1 MIGGD
6 QHVDLAIA
14 VRDEERPAGARE
26 PVLGGVRERGGV
38 AAGLERDDD
47 DAPVAGEPEA
57 REPLRHVGGAP
68 RAGGEAVEEVALE
81 PVLGLRDGSRLGE
94 LDREQR
100 ERVTAHDPIDLRQGL
115 GRTDR
120 EERLDATSRPDGLD
134 PHALTAVDERE
145 AEARALGTRPAQ
157 LLPHPLRPLPRGRRR
172 LGERHPVEVEQ
183 QDPAADDP
191 RERRRDALDAPALQ
205 HRAGQRVLGLDGPL
219 QQVVLLGEEAA
230 EDRLGDRDERHRV
243 GDLEE
248 REPGL
253 LGRRRQGLRDLVVA
267 EPQPEPEAGEPRVDQ
282 PLEVGALLRGRGA
295 DGRPGREQD
304 LAALQPRRRIL
315 ELGAVDPPDGPADAR
330 LAGDEPEREPGDVQ
344 DVADGE
350 RHGSDCTNRT
360 EGRPRPD
367 GRAA

>member
-1 MIGGD
+1 MTRASD
-6 QHVDLAIA
+6 
-14 VRDEERPAGARE
+14 
-26 PVLGGVRERGGV
+26 
-38 AAGLERDDD
+38 AAMPC
-47 DAPVAGEPEA
+47 DAA
-57 REPLRHVGGAP
+57 
-68 RAGGEAVEEVALE
+68 
-81 PVLGLRDGSRLGE
+81 
-94 LDREQR
+94 
-100 ERVTAHDPIDLRQGL
+100 
-115 GRTDR
+115 
-120 EERLDATSRPDGLD
+120 
-134 PHALTAVDERE
+134 
-145 AEARALGTRPAQ
+145 
-157 LLPHPLRPLPRGRRR
+157 
-172 LGERHPVEVEQ
+172 
-183 QDPAADDP
+183 
-191 RERRRDALDAPALQ
+191 ALQ

-243 GDLEE
+243 GDLEQ

-253 LGRRRQGLRDLVVA
+253 LGRRRQGPRHLVVA
-267 EPQPEPEAGEPRVDQ
+267 EPQPEPEPGESRVDQ
-282 PLEVGALLRGRGA
+282 SLEVGALLRGRGA

-367 GRAA
+367 GRAARDWTARTNGATVPWSRNGLTRRARPPHTRHRAGTRGGDPRMDIPQERKVVTEIPGPRSREWSRRRTAAVPTGRVRRPSHRHRARLGRDHRGRRRQPPDRLRDRHLGPQRGPHVAGRRPGRAGAARARDAHVLPRDLERAVHRARRAA